1 MILKIPIEITNMI
14 YKKYYTNNVLLELNK
29 IHKRY
34 NSHYINWSIIE
45 HIKYVKS
52 LQKFVKNN
60 KRKLCN

>member
-1 MILKIPIEITNMI
+1 MI
-14 YKKYYTNNVLLELNK
+14 YKTYYTNNVLLELNK

-52 LQKFVKNN
+52 IQNYVKKIKN
-60 KRKLCN
+60 KNL